1 MKNNLIDKISSVH
14 SQIETLE
21 KELNGSFPIS
31 DNVDRTNKIEIG
43 SKVVL
48 LQELNVKLFTTIEL
62 FLEIGGTI
70 EELPDGPKEY
80 YLLIEE
86 LKKPA
91 SDTDT
96 EEVKKIKDFI
106 NNYNKNGA

>member
-1 MKNNLIDKISSVH
+1 MKNKLIDKISSVH
-14 SQIETLE
+14 TQIETLE
-21 KELNGSFPIS
+21 KELNKSFPIS

-43 SKVVL
+43 SKVIL

-70 EELPDGPKEY
+70 EELPDGPREY

>member
-31 DNVDRTNKIEIG
+31 DKVDRTNKIEIG
-43 SKVVL
+43 SKVIL

-62 FLEIGGTI
+62 FLEKPIFGH
-70 EELPDGPKEY
+70 GPKSFRIMCENTS
-80 YLLIEE
+80 ID
-86 LKKPA
+86 KKNR
-91 SDTDT
+91 
-96 EEVKKIKDFI
+96 EQ
-106 NNYNKNGA
+106 

>member
-43 SKVVL
+43 SKVIL
-48 LQELNVKLFTTIEL
+48 LQELNVKFFITIEL
-62 FLEIGGTI
+62 FLEIGGTV
-70 EELPDGPKEY
+70 EELPDRPKEY
-80 YLLIEE
+80 YLLVEE

-106 NNYNKNGA
+106 NNYSKNGA